1 MATSLR
7 RVVVASRE
15 SLAPAVPSRSSRPAR
30 FGLFGVVLQTRL
42 AWLGLVVLLVMVFMA
57 VTADALTPYDPD
69 YQNYTRI
76 LSPPGV
82 DNPFGTDEI
91 GRDVYSRIV
100 YGTRVSLEVGV
111 VAVAI
116 GLVTGVLIG
125 LAAGYYR
132 GWIEGILMRTMDG
145 VRAFPALVLA
155 LAISA
160 VLGQGLINVMIAVGV
175 VYVPTFA
182 RLTHAQTLSI
192 REREYILAA
201 QVIGVGAW
209 RMMVRH
215 IWPNAVGAII
225 VQGSLAAAFAILA
238 EASLSFLGLG
248 VRPPT
253 ASWGSML
260 HSGYQYL
267 GRAPWLSLYP
277 GAAIFIAVLGFN
289 VLGDGLRRALDPRLR
304 QRGYA

>member
-1 MATSLR
+1 MATSLGRVAVTPSGSIESVVDR
-7 RVVVASRE
+7 RGAHQ
-15 SLAPAVPSRSSRPAR
+15 A
-30 FGLFGVVLQTRL
+30 GVGALRLVLRTRL
-42 AWLGLVVLLVMVFMA
+42 AWIGLAALVLMLFMA
-57 VTADALTPYDPD
+57 ATADVLTPYDPD
-69 YQNYTRI
+69 FQDYTRI
-76 LSPPGV
+76 LMPPSV

-91 GRDVYSRIV
+91 GRDVYSRLV

-116 GLVTGVLIG
+116 GVVTGVLIG
-125 LAAGYYR
+125 LLAGYHR
-132 GWIEGILMRTMDG
+132 GWVENVLMRTMDAL
-145 VRAFPALVLA
+145 RAFPALVLA

-175 VYVPTFA
+175 VSVPTFA

-192 REREYILAA
+192 REREYVMAA
-201 QVIGVGAW
+201 RVIGVGSW
-209 RMMVRH
+209 RIMLRH
-215 IWPNAVGAII
+215 ICPNAVGAII
-225 VQGSLAAAFAILA
+225 VQASLAVAFAILA

-267 GRAPWLSLYP
+267 NRAPWLSLYP
-277 GAAIFIAVLGFN
+277 GGAIFIAVLGFN
-289 VLGDGLRRALDPRLR
+289 LLGDGLRQALDPRLR
-304 QRGYA
+304 HRGYA